1 MAADDFSPVVL
12 QGPVPADPTRVRY
25 GVLAYLCA
33 LSFILYIDRVC
44 ISKAATPIMEDLDL
58 STTEMGIVL
67 GAFTVAYGLFEVP
80 TGRWGDRYGSR
91 GVLTR
96 IVLWW
101 SAFTALTGC
110 VYTLDSG
117 YSLWLPDLDLEIPIL
132 IPGLALLVVVRF
144 LFGAG
149 EAGALPNSARVIAR
163 WFPPGKRGPAQ
174 GLITTSALVG
184 GAVAPVIAAY
194 LIKLVGWRL
203 SFVLFGSLGLVWAGA
218 FYVWFRDDPAE
229 HPRVNPEEL
238 RLIRPARKSAALPE
252 RHPPVP
258 WRRVL
263 SRANVWLLGGVSTC
277 TSFVSYMYFSWYPT
291 YLEKGRQADNI
302 LSGWLSSLV
311 LTGGAL
317 GCVLG
322 GYLTDYLGRRT
333 GNRSRS
339 CRLIGVVGLT
349 TAAFLLVGSVQCD
362 APLLAALLTACASF
376 SAFTTLPAWWAVV
389 TEISGNHLGALFG
402 LMNSLGVPGAVV
414 SQLFFGWF
422 ADQRGKLGYVGRDQW
437 DPGFFVCGGVLLVG
451 AFAWFFIDATRSA
464 VASVPKGE
472 VEKRWE
478 R

>member
-1 MAADDFSPVVL
+1 MAATNLSSADLPGSP
-12 QGPVPADPTRVRY
+12 PDASRVRY
-25 GVLAYLCA
+25 GVLGYLCA

-44 ISKAATPIMEDLDL
+44 ISKAATPMMQDLEL
-58 STTEMGIVL
+58 SQTEMGFVF

-110 VYTLDSG
+110 VFTLDSG
-117 YSLWLPDLDLEIPIL
+117 YSLRL
-132 IPGLALLVVVRF
+132 PGLEVAVPIMVSGYVLLLVVRF

-163 WFPPGKRGPAQ
+163 WFPPGSRGPAQ

-194 LIKLVGWRL
+194 LIQLAGWRL
-203 SFVLFGSLGLVWAGA
+203 SFVIFGALGLVWAAA
-218 FYVWFRDDPAE
+218 FYLWFRDDPAR
-229 HPRVNPEEL
+229 HPGVNEAEL
-238 RLIRPARKSAALPE
+238 RLISAAGKSAPLAE

-258 WRRVL
+258 WGRVL
-263 SRANVWLLGGVSTC
+263 TSANVWLLGGVSTC

-291 YLEKGRQADNI
+291 YLEKGRQVDNI

-311 LTGGAL
+311 LAGGAL

-322 GYLTDYLGRRT
+322 GYLTDFLTRRT
-333 GNRSRS
+333 NSRRWGR
-339 CRLIGVVGLT
+339 RLIGVTGLI
-349 TAAFLLVGSVQCD
+349 TAAVLLTASVRCK
-362 APLLAALLTACASF
+362 APVAAALLTAGASLT
-376 SAFTTLPAWWAVV
+376 AFTALPSWWAVV
-389 TEISGNHLGALFG
+389 TEISGQHLGALFG
-402 LMNSLGVPGAVV
+402 LMNSLGVPGAVL
-414 SQLFFGWF
+414 SQIFFGWF
-422 ADQRGKLGYVGRDQW
+422 ADRRGELGYTGRDQW
-437 DPGFFVCGGVLLVG
+437 DPGFYVYSGVLLIAALG
-451 AFAWFFIDATRSA
+451 WLFIDATRSA
-464 VASVPKGE
+464 VEPRPDDDLD
-472 VEKRWE
+472 KRWE